1 MNKVFRGNLIHL
13 DVVCKQFSL
22 LTILLLH
29 SNKIFSGIATKAY
42 FSSCLIPCYFYFRI
56 PFVAEYEGVIL
67 LVLYQMKKIL
77 PQGEKVDTQIRRFNR
92 VASLAEFVK
101 EHKDNVIG

>member
-1 MNKVFRGNLIHL
+1 M
-13 DVVCKQFSL
+13 
-22 LTILLLH
+22 
-29 SNKIFSGIATKAY
+29 
-42 FSSCLIPCYFYFRI
+42 
-56 PFVAEYEGVIL
+56 AEYEGVIL